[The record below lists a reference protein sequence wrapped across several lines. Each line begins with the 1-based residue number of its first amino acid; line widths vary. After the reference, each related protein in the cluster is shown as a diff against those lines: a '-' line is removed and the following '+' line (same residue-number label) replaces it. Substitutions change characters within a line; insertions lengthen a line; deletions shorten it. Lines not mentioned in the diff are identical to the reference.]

1 MSIPGHNI
9 GIKPVLYELDNDYG
23 DEERDIQLVRNLNV
37 MYDEIAD
44 EIDAGIEAEDEY
56 EDE

>member
-1 MSIPGHNI
+1 MGIPGHNI
-9 GIKPVLYELDNDYG
+9 GIKPVLYELDDDYG

-44 EIDAGIEAEDEY
+44 EIDAGIEAEDED